1 MNTIKRGALFW
12 AVGFIALSLA
22 GCDNVKEATQ
32 TVAANA
38 KAPVTSMTLTSDK
51 QLHKKAL
58 PEVVMPEVVM
68 YKPPTCDCCTGWAE
82 HLRKAGFTVVIHKR
96 DDMDAIKSNHGVTQ
110 KLASCHTAI
119 VDGYV
124 IEGHVPAAD
133 VQRLLTERPDIV
145 GLTAPGMPMKSPG
158 MQKPGQAPKNYD
170 VLAFEADGTS
180 HIFTHY

>member
-1 MNTIKRGALFW
+1 MKTTNKKALLWAIGLTALFM
-12 AVGFIALSLA
+12 A
-22 GCDNVKEATQ
+22 GCDN
-32 TVAANA
+32 AADVSSSA
-38 KAPVTSMTLTSDK
+38 AVSEKGAVTKAVVPASTK
-51 QLHKKAL
+51 QFAKKAL
-58 PEVVMPEVVM
+58 PEVVM

-82 HLRKAGFTVVIHKR
+82 HLRKEGFTVVVHKR
-96 DDMDAIKSNHGVTQ
+96 DDMDAIKSNHGVTE

-133 VQRLLTERPDIV
+133 VERLLKERPNIV

-158 MQKPGQAPKNYD
+158 MQKVGQAPKNYD

-180 HIFTHY
+180 RVFTHY